1 MLCQQPSHHTTRDTG
16 LLPEAELGY
25 MKTLL
30 SMLKDGKPLVLPS
43 LMATPSKYG
52 GEDKSM
58 GRFITQCRIYLQYL
72 TCPKP
77 PELVKVLFIKTFLRG
92 KALPWAEIIFQHRAQ
107 EATMVEGFF
116 RLLTGPVPVPGIVDA
131 VAMNV
136 PGRRD
141 TTSPV
146 PGARDAAHPCPGPV
160 PGAREAA
167 RPDPVPAPGVRNAAR
182 PDPAPSARDAT
193 CPDQVLVPGTRDTA
207 HPGPVPGLVVAACF
221 CCQFCLGSCL
231 WLQAC
236 SCEHSETRYPAM
248 WHCYFLTCPSA
259 CIHACYV
266 PCSCSYVGR
275 T

>member
-1 MLCQQPSHHTTRDTG
+1 MQQEGFGPSHRVQSSPVQQPSRHTTRDTG

-43 LMATPSKYG
+43 LMATPS
-52 GEDKSM
+52 
-58 GRFITQCRIYLQYL
+58 
-72 TCPKP
+72 
-77 PELVKVLFIKTFLRG
+77 
-92 KALPWAEIIFQHRAQ
+92 
-107 EATMVEGFF
+107 
-116 RLLTGPVPVPGIVDA
+116 
-131 VAMNV
+131 
-136 PGRRD
+136 RRD
-141 TTSPV
+141 TTSPG

-259 CIHACYV
+259 YIHAYCV

>member
-1 MLCQQPSHHTTRDTG
+1 MQQEGFGPSHRVQSSPVQQPSRHTTRDTG

-43 LMATPSKYG
+43 LMATPS
-52 GEDKSM
+52 
-58 GRFITQCRIYLQYL
+58 
-72 TCPKP
+72 
-77 PELVKVLFIKTFLRG
+77 
-92 KALPWAEIIFQHRAQ
+92 
-107 EATMVEGFF
+107 
-116 RLLTGPVPVPGIVDA
+116 PVPVPGIVDA

-141 TTSPV
+141 TTSPG

-259 CIHACYV
+259 YIHAYCV